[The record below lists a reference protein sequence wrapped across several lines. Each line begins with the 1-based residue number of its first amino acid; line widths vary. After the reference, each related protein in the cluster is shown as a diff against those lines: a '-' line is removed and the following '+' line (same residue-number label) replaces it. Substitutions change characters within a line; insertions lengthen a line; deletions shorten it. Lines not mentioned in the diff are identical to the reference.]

1 MTRLAA
7 RAEPYGSTLMT
18 TRTASGARWAIPNGS
33 GYLHLGG
40 AADAWLQDNDPEGVA
55 WEYEVEG
62 GPVEGSV
69 WLCLPDPAS
78 RAIGEPDWIKL
89 FVSKECA
96 QKWLEDNKPK
106 RDIWQ
111 YPVQE

>member
-1 MTRLAA
+1 M
-7 RAEPYGSTLMT
+7 
-18 TRTASGARWAIPNGS
+18 
-33 GYLHLGG
+33 
-40 AADAWLQDNDPEGVA
+40 
-55 WEYEVEG
+55 
-62 GPVEGSV
+62 